1 MARLFLWGLEPKRN
15 RPDIPL
21 EGSPERSEARLAV
34 EDACERLWVLERI
47 PSACV
52 ERRERIG
59 SIVDGLARSGLP
71 VPAYLPGPDGGY
83 VLHADGRCWQLSP
96 FVPGVP
102 LPQPEYVDDP
112 ERGHALGRFL
122 ADLRAAGP
130 EIAAHGVQGSRH
142 EQPFSLPDYAAS
154 LLATLDAHQPDTRRA
169 LAPAVDAMAP
179 LFESWAE
186 LPRTLCHGDFHPCNV
201 IWRGRGV
208 ASVIDWEF
216 TGQRPRLLDAAN
228 CLGCVAAEDPRAL
241 VRGLAPALLRTLRD
255 AGCLAAADLAL
266 LPGLVLALRLGWLS
280 EWLRRNDRKM
290 IDMEIRLLRLLTNS
304 LDTLLPAWKTVLGS

>member
-1 MARLFLWGLEPKRN
+1 VARLVLWGLEPGRD

-21 EGSPERSEARLAV
+21 EGSPERCEARLAV

-47 PSACV
+47 RSDCAD
-52 ERRERIG
+52 RRARIG
-59 SIVDGLARSGLP
+59 SVLDGLARIGLP
-71 VPAYLPGPDGGY
+71 VPAYLSGPDGGY
-83 VLHADGRCWQLSP
+83 VLHADGCCWQLAP
-96 FVPGVP
+96 FVAGDP

-112 ERGHALGRFL
+112 ERGHSLGRFL

-130 EIAAHGVQGSRH
+130 EIAAHGVQGFYH
-142 EQPFSLPDYAAS
+142 EPSFSLPDYAGS
-154 LLATLDAHQPDTRRA
+154 LMATLDARQPDTRRA
-169 LAPAVDAMAP
+169 LAPAVEAMAP
-179 LFESWAE
+179 LFEAWAE
-186 LPRTLCHGDFHPCNV
+186 LPRTLCHGDFHPRNV
-201 IWRGRGV
+201 IWRDQEV

-216 TGQRPRLLDAAN
+216 AGLRPRLFDAAN

-255 AGCLAAADLAL
+255 ADCLDPADMTL

-280 EWLRRNDRKM
+280 EWLRRNDREM
-290 IDMEIRLLRLLTNS
+290 IDMEIRLMRLLANS